1 MEQAV
6 RDARSASLPILHP
19 ASSAAFLGPVL
30 EPLPGRREGTESL
43 VSASASSGEGG
54 IRGGMTE
61 YVIPL

>member
-1 MEQAV
+1 M

-30 EPLPGRREGTESL
+30 EPLPGRREGTESV

-54 IRGGMTE
+54 MGDGMTAC
-61 YVIPL
+61 VMPP